1 MRYLTI
7 MPRSR
12 SVSPP
17 RTRPGTAVKATLES
31 RLEEYGYILLFD
43 GTCGLCN
50 RAVQWILRRDA
61 GGSMR
66 FAPLDSTLGKQ
77 ALARLPDL
85 AGVDSMVLLH
95 RGGAWIKST
104 AALEIARYVGGFWG
118 VGVLGYVV
126 PRALR
131 DWMYDQVAKRRTAMF
146 GRLDSCMLPSPGERE
161 RFYLD

>member
-1 MRYLTI
+1 
-7 MPRSR
+7 
-12 SVSPP
+12 
-17 RTRPGTAVKATLES
+17 
-31 RLEEYGYILLFD
+31 
-43 GTCGLCN
+43 
-50 RAVQWILRRDA
+50 
-61 GGSMR
+61 MR

-118 VGVLGYVV
+118 MGVLGYLV

-131 DWMYDQVAKRRTAMF
+131 DWVYDQVAKRRTAMF